1 MSKVIAPLFSLSA
14 KGSIAGVLNFK
25 RWGDFN
31 CVRFH
36 KKPKIFLDPKTE
48 YQIFVR
54 DYFADVVKTWQNLDS
69 SEKIELNK
77 NGNLSSQSGFN
88 FYTRV
93 RFLTPETEFGL
104 ARYGFSE
111 FGDLT

>member
-1 MSKVIAPLFSLSA
+1 MPKVIAPLLSLSA

-25 RWGDFN
+25 KWGPLN
-31 CVRFH
+31 CVRLH
-36 KKPKIFLDPKTE
+36 KKPKSFIDPNSE
-48 YQIFVR
+48 NQIFFR
-54 DYFADVVKTWQNLDS
+54 EYFHDVVKTWQNLNS
-69 SEKIELNK
+69 IEKIVLDK

-93 RFLTPETEFGL
+93 RILEPETEFGL